1 MRNSDAHKDSRHLKI
16 HSVSPVKQEGIMLI
30 KGDEQSGGTSNPP
43 VKLVFEEGETHLKEK
58 KITDP

>member
-1 MRNSDAHKDSRHLKI
+1 
-16 HSVSPVKQEGIMLI
+16 MLI